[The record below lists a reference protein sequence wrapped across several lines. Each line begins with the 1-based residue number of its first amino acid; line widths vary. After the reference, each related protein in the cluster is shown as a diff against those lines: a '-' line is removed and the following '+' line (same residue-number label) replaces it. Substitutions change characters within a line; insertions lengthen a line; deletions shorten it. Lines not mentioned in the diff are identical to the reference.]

1 MDSHSGVSEKMRMKW
16 ASENQLE
23 ASDPGNEKVLIDFTD
38 LKMSEVLNGDPGN
51 ERRSSFP

>member
-1 MDSHSGVSEKMRMKW
+1 MKW